1 MEDVV
6 ISLTDKEF
14 EQSVKE
20 ADFITEDVTE
30 VVIEE
35 TKENNDSNVEEM
47 NSQD

>member
-30 VVIEE
+30 VVIEK
-35 TKENNDSNVEEM
+35 TKENNDSSVEEM